1 MPVSDII
8 EWLAEWSRDT
18 RGEQRGLLLL
28 TAHRAK
34 GLEFD
39 HVVILNGGWNVL
51 SKNEDPDAP
60 RRLFYVAMTRAQ
72 KSLAVMTT
80 GEHALLKGSCP
91 ALLRRELHPLRP
103 AAMPVPHIYQLP
115 DLKLSDLSFAG
126 RQGDRHEVHE
136 AIRRCKVGDPLQ
148 LEFRAPHWVFIDQ
161 TGSVVGRMSKAWQ
174 HPQGYVFLSGRVGA
188 VVRWRKSDGDEKYAE
203 YLRRDVWETVLPEL
217 VFVSQGAAMVDDGVS
232 DSCQAP
238 APPLISPSEGANP
251 TPPQT
256 GAVHSPQ
263 DIEPLA
269 EFARRAFADSRS
281 WAELIS
287 AFDDYGVT
295 IEPKSGGLIL
305 KDRADGHQICKLS
318 QLGLRYMS
326 MIQHYGEGFPDHPVP
341 SLVERALN
349 GADKGPSD
357 RADLCAGRR
366 HNAIADNIN
375 LIDD

>member
-1 MPVSDII
+1 
-8 EWLAEWSRDT
+8 
-18 RGEQRGLLLL
+18 
-28 TAHRAK
+28 
-34 GLEFD
+34 
-39 HVVILNGGWNVL
+39 
-51 SKNEDPDAP
+51 
-60 RRLFYVAMTRAQ
+60 
-72 KSLAVMTT
+72 
-80 GEHALLKGSCP
+80 
-91 ALLRRELHPLRP
+91 
-103 AAMPVPHIYQLP
+103 
-115 DLKLSDLSFAG
+115 
-126 RQGDRHEVHE
+126 
-136 AIRRCKVGDPLQ
+136 
-148 LEFRAPHWVFIDQ
+148 
-161 TGSVVGRMSKAWQ
+161 
-174 HPQGYVFLSGRVGA
+174 
-188 VVRWRKSDGDEKYAE
+188 
-203 YLRRDVWETVLPEL
+203 
-217 VFVSQGAAMVDDGVS
+217 MVDDGVS

-357 RADLCAGRR
+357 HADRRAGRR
-366 HNAIADNIN
+366 HKAIPDNIN

>member
-1 MPVSDII
+1 
-8 EWLAEWSRDT
+8 
-18 RGEQRGLLLL
+18 
-28 TAHRAK
+28 
-34 GLEFD
+34 
-39 HVVILNGGWNVL
+39 
-51 SKNEDPDAP
+51 
-60 RRLFYVAMTRAQ
+60 
-72 KSLAVMTT
+72 
-80 GEHALLKGSCP
+80 
-91 ALLRRELHPLRP
+91 
-103 AAMPVPHIYQLP
+103 MPVPHIYQLP